1 MLHRTDRAS
10 DFQTGAWDDDR
21 GAWSYNEWRTG
32 KVVGGQAIASSAV
45 MIDVFEHGKVTAM
58 ADEDKKTSIPLDG
71 LDDGRRALV
80 ELLQN
85 LRRTL
90 YLYTPV
96 VRPELYD
103 DPEVLAAIRGRVVSQ
118 SKIRLHWLLPP
129 AREWRSACPRLVQ
142 LSERLTTALILRTPN
157 REESPNRPELGQ
169 AFAIADE
176 SSLLRFND
184 PRRLLGE
191 YDAQPGERM
200 KELLEL
206 FQVLWSRAQADSD
219 LRRLGI

>member
-1 MLHRTDRAS
+1 
-10 DFQTGAWDDDR
+10 
-21 GAWSYNEWRTG
+21 
-32 KVVGGQAIASSAV
+32 
-45 MIDVFEHGKVTAM
+45 M
-58 ADEDKKTSIPLDG
+58 ADDDKKTSIPLEG
-71 LDDGRRALV
+71 ADDGRRAL
-80 ELLQN
+80 LDMIQS

-90 YLYTPV
+90 CLYAPV
-96 VRPELYD
+96 VRPDLYD

-118 SKIRLHWLLPP
+118 PKVRLQWLLPP
-129 AREWRSACPRLVQ
+129 ARAWRSTCPRLVQ
-142 LSERLTTALILRTPN
+142 LSERSTTALVLRTPN

-176 SSLLRFND
+176 SSLLRFSD

-191 YDAQPGERM
+191 YDSQPGERM

-206 FQVLWSRAQADSD
+206 FNMLWSRAQADPE

>member
-1 MLHRTDRAS
+1 MT
-10 DFQTGAWDDDR
+10 
-21 GAWSYNEWRTG
+21 
-32 KVVGGQAIASSAV
+32 
-45 MIDVFEHGKVTAM
+45 
-58 ADEDKKTSIPLDG
+58 DEDKRISISLDG
-71 LDDGRRALV
+71 LDDSRRALV
-80 ELLQN
+80 EVLEN

-90 YLYTPV
+90 YLYTFV
-96 VRPELYD
+96 MRPELYD
-103 DPEVLAAIRGRVVSQ
+103 DPEVLAAVRNRVVSQ
-118 SKIRLHWLLPP
+118 PKVRLHWLLPP

-142 LSERLTTALILRTPN
+142 LSERLTTALVLRTPS

-176 SSLLRFND
+176 SLLLRFSD

-191 YDAQPGERM
+191 YDSQPSERM